1 MKLAKVPLIPLN
13 LVKDF
18 ISSWRDDSPPDGGG
32 GGGGGGN
39 VPTPNP
45 VSPTDGGDS
54 VTTSEDGSVTSY
66 QDVEGNDSEK
76 GNSETTDYTNVS
88 DDDPNSS
95 YLFSEHTQ
103 NLEEEK
109 ERGVEL
115 LSEDN
120 GGEIPSEKNATSSE
134 KVTTTEPD
142 SCNLDIM
149 QDTEVNHQSLD
160 SEHES
165 ENEVTEI
172 LEWDNVVAEIN
183 SEMTR
188 LGWNCDRG
196 ERYLV
201 EQYEVRSRLRLSDE
215 QILEFLGYLKSQ
227 RSTETDRCSG

>member
-1 MKLAKVPLIPLN
+1 M
-13 LVKDF
+13 VKDF

-54 VTTSEDGSVTSY
+54 VTTSEDSSVTSY
-66 QDVEGNDSEK
+66 QDVEGNKSDK
-76 GNSETTDYTNVS
+76 GNYETTDCTKVS
-88 DDDPNSS
+88 NDDPNSS
-95 YLFSEHTQ
+95 SLFSEHTQ

-109 ERGVEL
+109 DGRVEL
-115 LSEDN
+115 LNEEN
-120 GGEIPSEKNATSSE
+120 GGEIPSEKNATSYE
-134 KVTTTEPD
+134 KVTTTEVD

-149 QDTEVNHQSLD
+149 VDTAVNHQSLD
-160 SEHES
+160 SEPES

-172 LEWDNVVAEIN
+172 LEWDNVVSDIDAEMI
-183 SEMTR
+183 R
-188 LGWNCDRG
+188 LGWDVERG
-196 ERYLV
+196 EQYLV

-227 RSTETDRCSG
+227 PTVKVGQIHYSLE